1 MIIRPFRPGD
11 ATGVSI
17 LLDTA
22 FEGQAELRLVQALRE
37 ADQIAVELVAELEGH
52 VVGHICFARLV
63 APEGWLSLSPLV
75 VSPSQQD
82 RGIGSDLVR
91 AGLDAARQAGA
102 KAITVLGAPDYYTR
116 FGFTLKAAENLHTPY
131 DRDYF
136 LVYPIAAGTSGHLGK
151 VIYPSA
157 FQGI

>member
-91 AGLDAARQAGA
+91 AGLDAARQALLESGLDA
-102 KAITVLGAPDYYTR
+102 VKIQPLATR
-116 FGFTLKAAENLHTPY
+116 LNLSRTSFY
-131 DRDYF
+131 WFFKDRTALLDA
-136 LVYPIAAGTSGHLGK
+136 LPA
-151 VIYPSA
+151 
-157 FQGI
+157 